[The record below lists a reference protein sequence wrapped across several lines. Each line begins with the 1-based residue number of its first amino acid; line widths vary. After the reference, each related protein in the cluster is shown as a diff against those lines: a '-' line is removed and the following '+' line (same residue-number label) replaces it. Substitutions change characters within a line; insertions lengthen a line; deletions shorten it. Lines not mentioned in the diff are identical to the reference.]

1 MFYKWGYK
9 IKSEAI
15 DRLLQRIDSYSA
27 KEQWDKAEAILDRL
41 ILGRPWDKK
50 LLLTKAYLDKRKWVV
65 SGCSDHDLL
74 QIAIKSFSRCTLLS
88 GSVEAEINNATLLL
102 ISGQRE
108 EAYLKAKE
116 AAHRCRKLIVIKGKS
131 SGICY
136 SAIVAEVNLI
146 QERFLAAESW
156 YKTAISQNEYI
167 PDYVAE
173 NVQLLLNHHVPDP
186 KIIAK
191 LKNSLRP

>member
-1 MFYKWGYK
+1 MTAGCNDHELLEK
-9 IKSEAI
+9 AI
-15 DRLLQRIDSYSA
+15 R
-27 KEQWDKAEAILDRL
+27 
-41 ILGRPWDKK
+41 
-50 LLLTKAYLDKRKWVV
+50 
-65 SGCSDHDLL
+65 
-74 QIAIKSFSRCTLLS
+74 SFSKCTLLT

-102 ISGQRE
+102 ISGQQE
-108 EAYLKAKE
+108 EAYFKAIE

-131 SGICY
+131 SEICY

-156 YKTAISQNEYI
+156 YKTAISQNDRDCV

-173 NVQLLLNHHVPDP
+173 NVQLLLNHLVPDP

>member
-1 MFYKWGYK
+1 MV
-9 IKSEAI
+9 
-15 DRLLQRIDSYSA
+15 D
-27 KEQWDKAEAILDRL
+27 
-41 ILGRPWDKK
+41 
-50 LLLTKAYLDKRKWVV
+50 
-65 SGCSDHDLL
+65 GCSNHELL
-74 QIAIKSFSRCTLLS
+74 EIAVKSFSKCTLLT

-102 ISGQRE
+102 IAGQRD

-156 YKTAISQNEYI
+156 YKTAVSQSDDI

-173 NVQLLLNHHVPDP
+173 NVQLILNHHVPDP

-191 LKNSLRP
+191 LKNSLRS